1 MVLIMN
7 AHMSKSLAV
16 LNYLQ
21 CHMSLHYTKQRSS
34 NATHTQ
40 TNTEKENTLPIALIE
55 EQTQPEI
62 TREQVTEH
70 NYTNKTGKRSNNA
83 TVLFIYASV
92 HAGIPST
99 QRKQHLCRQLVYRN
113 KMSICCSCDS

>member
-1 MVLIMN
+1 
-7 AHMSKSLAV
+7 MSI
-16 LNYLQ
+16 
-21 CHMSLHYTKQRSS
+21 HYTKQRSS
-34 NATHTQ
+34 NATHTDKHG
-40 TNTEKENTLPIALIE
+40 KENTLPIALIE

-83 TVLFIYASV
+83 TVLFIHASV

-99 QRKQHLCRQLVYRN
+99 QRKQHLCR
-113 KMSICCSCDS
+113 